1 MKNHHK
7 IPCSII
13 KSHENHHEVPLNHHW
28 ITIKSPWNRHKI
40 KSHENHHDFQ
50 PARGWKSPWNPLSDS
65 RRMRTSWSSVEGST
79 AVTSSESCSRAR
91 RTWLRP
97 QPFRLVNYH
106 YLPIYIIYIYIYIL
120 IMLTNQDQI
129 WNNLPR
135 YMNIYIWEWWLV
147 GVTIP
152 RWPQQCLDFFGNSWE
167 IWWKPRV
174 FHMEIPMCWRR
185 SWLSRDFCL
194 GSMISGQIVI
204 FH

>member
-1 MKNHHK
+1 MK
-7 IPCSII
+7 
-13 KSHENHHEVPLNHHW
+13 
-28 ITIKSPWNRHKI
+28 
-40 KSHENHHDFQ
+40 
-50 PARGWKSPWNPLSDS
+50 
-65 RRMRTSWSSVEGST
+65 SVERLEADENILELRGGIHCSHFFGKLLQSKENLAATST
-79 AVTSSESCSRAR
+79 IQVSELSLF
-91 RTWLRP
+91 T
-97 QPFRLVNYH
+97 H
-106 YLPIYIIYIYIYIL
+106 IYIYNIYIYIL